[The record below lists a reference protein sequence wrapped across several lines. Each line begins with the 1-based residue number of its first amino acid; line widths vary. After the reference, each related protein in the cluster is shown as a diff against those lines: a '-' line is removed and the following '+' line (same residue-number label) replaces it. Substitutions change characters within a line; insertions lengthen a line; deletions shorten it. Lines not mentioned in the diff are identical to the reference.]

1 MNIRGSGALVGLQ
14 LRYTFAYGGVLLG
27 GLGVRRV
34 SSLVCSSRNL
44 NLMEQIWKTPFE
56 VSEDGRDYS
65 ELDLEKSSICV
76 RR

>member
-34 SSLVCSSRNL
+34 SSLVYSSRNL
-44 NLMEQIWKTPFE
+44 NLMEQIWKTPF
-56 VSEDGRDYS
+56 
-65 ELDLEKSSICV
+65 
-76 RR
+76 